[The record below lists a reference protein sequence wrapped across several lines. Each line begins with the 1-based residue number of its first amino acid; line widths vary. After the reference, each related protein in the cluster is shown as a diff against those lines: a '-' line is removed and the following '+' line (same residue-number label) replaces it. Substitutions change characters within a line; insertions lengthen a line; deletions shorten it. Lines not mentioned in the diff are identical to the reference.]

1 MRLCGGHPLTFIRHR
16 FLKNFTGHNSVVN
29 CCAVNE
35 DHVAVSC
42 GDNGSIHFWDYDT
55 GYCFQQTQ
63 TIVQPGSL
71 DAESG
76 IFACA
81 FDLSGSRLV
90 TCEADKTIKIWKENE
105 DATEET
111 HPVDMQEWSRQCLA
125 LKRY

>member
-1 MRLCGGHPLTFIRHR
+1 M
-16 FLKNFTGHNSVVN
+16 
-29 CCAVNE
+29 NE
-35 DHVAVSC
+35 DHVAVTC
-42 GDNGSIHFWDYDT
+42 GDNGSMFFWDYET

-76 IFACA
+76 IFACS

-111 HPVDMQEWSRQCLA
+111 HPIDMQEWSRQCLA